1 MVIGYVKVA
10 DMVEAKRLIDEMPQ
24 RNVASWNAMIWDFV
38 KVGDLGNARVVL
50 DAMPEKSVASFT
62 IMIDG
67 YAKAG
72 DMATSRF
79 LFDQAPE
86 KDIGDTYTYKVIAS
100 LEKILQGFE
109 HVYGDIVGG
118 VIDVNELGF
127 LVKHMEGMVRKMD
140 KYVSNTMNLYSE
152 MEVLNQ

>member
-1 MVIGYVKVA
+1 MFVGTCLVDMYEKCGKIGDA
-10 DMVEAKRLIDEMPQ
+10 R
-24 RNVASWNAMIWDFV
+24 
-38 KVGDLGNARVVL
+38 KVGNLGNVRVVL
-50 DAMPEKSVASFT
+50 DAMPEKSVACFT

-79 LFDQAPE
+79 FFDQAPE
-86 KDIGDTYTYKVIAS
+86 KDIGDTYTYKVAAS
-100 LEKILQGFE
+100 LEKALQGFE
-109 HVYGDIVGG
+109 HVYGDIVNG

-140 KYVSNTMNLYSE
+140 RYVSNTKNLYSE